1 MIYGSPK
8 KLPDGRYYLKVQT
21 DEGNRC
27 MLQLNNTT
35 LLTKF
40 SDGENMTLSLNNKS
54 LEKLQAVN
62 EHNLTAA
69 KENSQVWF
77 GKDVSEKTLETAYTP
92 SLNAQDGTMIVG
104 KATVNKNVVTKCY
117 DHEKNTVDLDTVN
130 EDVKC
135 DVMVEF
141 SGLWFMKKTF
151 GPIWRIAQMRL
162 KAPERK
168 IYPDEYLFN
177 DSDDELSNTPEENDE
192 DYI

>member
-21 DEGNRC
+21 DESNRC
-27 MLQLNNTT
+27 MVQLNNTT
-35 LLTKF
+35 LLTGF
-40 SDGENMTLSLNNKS
+40 SDGENVTLSLTEKS
-54 LEKLQAVN
+54 LDKIKAIN
-62 EHNLTAA
+62 THNLDSA
-69 KENSQVWF
+69 KENSQEWF

-92 SLNAQDGTMIVG
+92 SLSDGTMIVG

-117 DHEKNTVDLDTVN
+117 DHEKNSVDFDTV
-130 EDVKC
+130 EEGVKC

-162 KAPERK
+162 KAPPKK
-168 IYPDEYLFN
+168 IYPDEYLFA
-177 DSDDELSNTPEENDE
+177 DSDDEPSNTPEENDE

>member
-27 MLQLNNTT
+27 MVQLNNTT

-40 SDGENMTLSLNNKS
+40 SEGDDVTLSLTDKSIEKIITINN
-54 LEKLQAVN
+54 
-62 EHNLTAA
+62 HNLEAA
-69 KENSQVWF
+69 KENSQEWF
-77 GKDVSEKTLETAYTP
+77 GKEVSEKTLETAYTP
-92 SLNAQDGTMIVG
+92 SLSEDTMIVG

-117 DHEKNTVDLDTVN
+117 DHEKNSVDLDTVD
-130 EDVKC
+130 EGVKC
-135 DVMVEF
+135 DVMIEF

-151 GPIWRIAQMRL
+151 GPIWRMAQMRL
-162 KAPERK
+162 KAPPKK
-168 IYPDEYLFN
+168 IYPDEYLFA
-177 DSDDELSNTPEENDE
+177 DSDDEHSNTPEENDE